1 MASSKYATIRT
12 SDIKKPEISE
22 HQDAVFVLHDQLNMA
37 AWPDWVAEE
46 KPLLLFVESVA
57 KGRSLPYHKKKLT
70 YVLSS
75 MRHFAIECSQAGFPV
90 WYIATTDTY
99 SGVLEAILSD
109 YSNLS
114 LTYMEPSEW
123 DSRSQLDELE
133 NVMEGRVKKIGNGFF
148 LADADEWT
156 DEIQPGYRM
165 EYFYR
170 DMRRKTGYL
179 MDNDKPEGGEWN
191 YDDQNREKLPKGYSV
206 PAVTRFEADKIT
218 QEVMELVDAK
228 FSDHFGEISHFGYA
242 VTRKQALAL
251 LDEFIEQRLA
261 DFGPYEDAMADGEP
275 LLFHSTLSLYL
286 NNGLLLP
293 KEVCD
298 KAMEA
303 YEQGEAPINS
313 VEGLI
318 RQIIGWREFIK
329 IYYEAMMPEVRKIN
343 AMELSED
350 LPELYWTGDTEMRC
364 LQQSV
369 QPVIEQG
376 YSHHIQRLMVLSNF
390 SNLTET
396 DPRQLNEWFWL
407 AYVDAYEWVVLPNV
421 LGMSTYA
428 DGGVL
433 ASKPYVSSGNYI
445 NKMSNYCRKCDY
457 HISKK
462 TGEKAC
468 PFNYLYWNFVDS
480 QRDAFE
486 QNGRSGFMVNMYEKK
501 SDENKKAIRESSR
514 TFLNNLER
522 KSVVDWQES

>member
-1 MASSKYATIRT
+1 MSSKKYSTILT
-12 SDIKKPEISE
+12 SNFTKPDVAA
-22 HQDAVFVLHDQLNMA
+22 HQRGVFVLHDQLNLA
-37 AWPDWVAEE
+37 AWPDWVTKE
-46 KPLLLFVESVA
+46 KPLLLFVESTA
-57 KGRSLPYHKKKLT
+57 KGHSLPYHKKKLT

-75 MRHFAIECSQAGFPV
+75 MRHFALECQKQGYPV
-90 WYIATTDTY
+90 WYISIRGMYGEALEE
-99 SGVLEAILSD
+99 VLSEH
-109 YSNLS
+109 SNLS
-114 LTYMEPSEW
+114 LWYMEPSEW
-123 DSRSQLDELE
+123 DTRKQLNQLQQANAE
-133 NVMEGRVKKIGNGFF
+133 RVEKIKNGFF
-148 LADADEWT
+148 LADANEWT
-156 DEIQPGYRM
+156 DEIQPGFRM

-179 MDNDKPEGGEWN
+179 MNGDKPEGGEWN
-191 YDDQNREKLPKGYSV
+191 YDDQNRKKLPKGYRVPSV
-206 PAVTRFEADKIT
+206 TKFEPDEIT
-218 QEVMELVDAK
+218 QQVMELVDDK
-228 FSDHFGEISHFGYA
+228 FEHHFGETDHFGYA
-242 VTRKQALAL
+242 VTREQALGL

-275 LLFHSTLSLYL
+275 LLFHSTLSLYM

-298 KAMEA
+298 RALDA
-303 YEQGEAPINS
+303 YEQDKAPINS

-318 RQIIGWREFIK
+318 RQVIGWREFIK
-329 IYYEAMMPEVRKIN
+329 IYYEAMMPKVRETN
-343 AMELSED
+343 VLQLTED
-350 LPELYWTGDTEMRC
+350 LPELYWTGETKMRC

-369 QPVIEQG
+369 EPVIDQG

-433 ASKPYVSSGNYI
+433 ASKPYASSGNYI
-445 NKMSNYCRKCDY
+445 NKMSNYCGNCDY

-462 TGEKAC
+462 TGEQAC
-468 PFNYLYWNFVDS
+468 PFNYLYWNFVDN

-486 QNGRSGFMVNMYEKK
+486 QNGRSGFMVNMFEKK
-501 SDENKKAIRESSR
+501 SDQNKQAIRESSR
-514 TFLNNLER
+514 KFLSKLKR
-522 KSVVDWQES
+522 KSMDEWKKE